1 MKIHCSGGLHYLSS
15 LIAGVAIAMPA
26 LAVGGESSSS
36 SSGSSVT
43 LEEVVVTAERRSEG
57 LLDVPMAMTAQTS
70 EQLAASGIKD
80 ITDLQF
86 TTPGFNVSDSSGYT
100 QVYIRGIGNSIFVG
114 ADPSVATFI
123 DDVPRIYGSMVN
135 NFIDVDR
142 VEVLKGAQGGL
153 YGRNATGGVV
163 NIITRQPDTTDFKA
177 DARVSYGQRQ
187 TLEVAAYVNAPIGD
201 KVAFSL
207 AGERVKHNPYID
219 NIALA
224 APYTAADFPGGSRVG
239 TAAQT
244 AAFLN
249 SANDPRGLADANFY
263 AVDGKLLVKPTDNFK
278 ITFAGD
284 FSNKNDSGGNA

>member
-80 ITDLQF
+80 ITDIELI
-86 TTPGFNVSDSSGYT
+86 TPGMNTSDSSGYT

-135 NFIDVDR
+135 NFVDVDR

-163 NIITRQPDTTDFKA
+163 NIITHQPETDKL
-177 DARVSYGQRQ
+177 YGHVLVDYGNYNQLRAAGYVNVPISDSAAV
-187 TLEVAAYVNAPIGD
+187 LVAAERDQHDAYFKNVAP
-201 KVAFSL
+201 A
-207 AGERVKHNPYID
+207 N
-219 NIALA
+219 
-224 APYTAADFPGGSRVG
+224 PYTAA
-239 TAAQT
+239 
-244 AAFLN
+244 
-249 SANDPRGLADANFY
+249 
-263 AVDGKLLVKPTDNFK
+263 
-278 ITFAGD
+278 
-284 FSNKNDSGGNA
+284 